1 MRVVG
6 LYGSRTLWHTTIVEG
21 LYGVGVLGVWIFI
34 VLVLGIMALFF
45 FDFEIKSALF
55 LKNL

>member
-1 MRVVG
+1 MG

-34 VLVLGIMALFF
+34 VLVLGIIALFFFFF
-45 FDFEIKSALF
+45 FDFEKKSALF